1 MTRIELRRQ
10 VELAISQ
17 DWPAFAQSHPK
28 LAAVLDQNLLVEEA
42 ANALEDDPNYIE
54 VMGQAMAQGTAAQ
67 ALIDLVGHF
76 VQDWLRRLI

>member
-17 DWPAFAQSHPK
+17 DWPGFSQSHPK

-42 ANALEDDPNYIE
+42 ILALEDDPQYIAA
-54 VMGQAMAQGTAAQ
+54 MANAMAHGTLAQAMNE
-67 ALIDLVGHF
+67 LIARF